1 MNRTK
6 GQKDT
11 TLEDE
16 PLGLEGVLGKSRGQ
30 LLTAPERMK
39 WLGQSGNDAQLW
51 MCLVVKGRWTM
62 KKAERR
68 RLMLLNCGVGED
80 S

>member
-1 MNRTK
+1 MNSTK

-39 WLGQSGNDAQLW
+39 QQSQRENNMQSW
-51 MCLVVKGRWTM
+51 MCLVVKVKSYAVKNKT
-62 KKAERR
+62 A
-68 RLMLLNCGVGED
+68 
-80 S
+80 